1 MSCESTERK
10 LGMGRKTETKSKG
23 LGRLMGAAEAVR
35 RMFTRSRHDAE
46 STAEAAPAP
55 APVEQPRVARKA
67 AGSGT
72 ARHVRREADI
82 PLDVLDRAYT
92 PPRTSSKSGFRSD
105 GADHQHDQ
113 EFSRGV
119 ADADWNDEDHFTNKS
134 GDPRIGTRRR
144 TYEPNESRAESRD
157 EQR

>member
-1 MSCESTERK
+1 MA
-10 LGMGRKTETKSKG
+10 RKTETQSKG
-23 LGRLMGAAEAVR
+23 TGRLRKAVDAVKRTLTRGRRAAAKAADPVEAQ
-35 RMFTRSRHDAE
+35 
-46 STAEAAPAP
+46 AAPVKP
-55 APVEQPRVARKA
+55 ARTRKA
-67 AGSGT
+67 APKA
-72 ARHVRREADI
+72 ARHARREADI

-92 PPRTSSKSGFRSD
+92 PPITSSKASFRSD

-144 TYEPNESRAESRD
+144 TYEPNENRAESRN

>member
-1 MSCESTERK
+1 
-10 LGMGRKTETKSKG
+10 MGRNIETQSRG
-23 LGRLMGAAEAVR
+23 LGRLRDAVKR
-35 RMFTRSRHDAE
+35 VFARGRGETTDAV
-46 STAEAAPAP
+46 EAAPATP
-55 APVEQPRVARKA
+55 AQPRTVRTAAPEGSARQ
-67 AGSGT
+67 
-72 ARHVRREADI
+72 VRREADI
-82 PLDVLDRAYT
+82 PLDVLDRSYT
-92 PPRTSSKSGFRSD
+92 PPMTSSKSGFRSD

-144 TYEPNESRAESRD
+144 TYEPNETRAAEPRD

>member
-1 MSCESTERK
+1 
-10 LGMGRKTETKSKG
+10 MGRKTETKSRG
-23 LGRLMGAAEAVR
+23 LGRLREAAEAVR
-35 RMFTRSRHDAE
+35 RVFTRGRRDAE
-46 STAEAAPAP
+46 PTAELAP
-55 APVEQPRVARKA
+55 APVEQPRMARKVA
-67 AGSGT
+67 AVGT
-72 ARHVRREADI
+72 ARPVRREADI

-92 PPRTSSKSGFRSD
+92 PPLTSSKSGFRSD

-144 TYEPNESRAESRD
+144 TYEPNETRAESRD